1 MKAINFTGAS
11 YEGIRIFKPIRS
23 LLVCVKADSTAS
35 SATEQEI
42 DLTAVKIR
50 VRLINS
56 STGKTDEIVPNIA
69 LGVLGDIATTG
80 EGFYVYN
87 PKKECAV
94 PVKLNEGGAV
104 FLDNDKYLD
113 VEISGLPSK
122 AVTTI
127 YGIEDRK
134 VDQDFFMRYNKFYMS
149 VGELQ
154 KSFARGV
161 NEDLYL
167 PHGLFSEVQ
176 LNCENGTTPVFTSEE
191 IEQLNR
197 EENDINSVGST
208 VQGAGGALVMARY
221 GLGTMAHLDLDGVRD
236 FEIRRISATESIE
249 FILLDAVK

>member
-11 YEGIRIFKPIRS
+11 YEGIRIFKPIRA
-23 LLVCVKADSTAS
+23 LLVSIKADAS
-35 SATEQEI
+35 VSSDTEQRI
-42 DLTAVKIR
+42 DLGNVKLR
-50 VRLINS
+50 VRLVNS
-56 STGKTDEIVPNIA
+56 STGKTDEIIPNIA
-69 LGVLGDIATTG
+69 LSILGDIATTG
-80 EGFYVYN
+80 EGFYINN
-87 PKKECAV
+87 PIKEASV

-113 VEISGLPSK
+113 VEISGLPTK

-154 KSFARGV
+154 KTFARGV

-167 PHGLFSEVQ
+167 PQGMFSEVQ

-197 EENDINSVGST
+197 EENDINSIGTSS
-208 VQGAGGALVMARY
+208 QGAGGALIMARY

-236 FEIRRISATESIE
+236 FEIRRINATESIE